1 MKATK
6 DTPHHKK
13 CRELMKK
20 NYYEKDGKTKSALK
34 YYKRK
39 FRGIGEPMKIIENEN
54 LDDAEKLN
62 QLKLYN
68 LKQKITAIE
77 AFHYA
82 EPCV

>member
-1 MKATK
+1 MKTNK

-34 YYKRK
+34 YYMRK
-39 FRGIGEPMKIIENEN
+39 FRNIEEPMKIIENEK
-54 LDDAEKLN
+54 LGDAEKLN

-68 LKQKITAIE
+68 LKQKISAIE
-77 AFHYA
+77 AFHYS

>member
-1 MKATK
+1 MKSTK

-39 FRGIGEPMKIIENEN
+39 FRGIGESSVP
-54 LDDAEKLN
+54 DDAGGGNWVLEGREEGASKM
-62 QLKLYN
+62 
-68 LKQKITAIE
+68 
-77 AFHYA
+77 
-82 EPCV
+82 